1 MKKMCKAGLMILA
14 LTLALA
20 LGMAAMAEG
29 TTETVPEVPA
39 AETETDAAQAKADAL
54 KEALTAYG
62 NAKVDS
68 RKQAYL
74 DSLKKELDA
83 FVEAGKLTREQ
94 ADLIIEYYT
103 EQMTLMQNNGKG
115 FGRGGMGG
123 KNRQDGMGMNRNG
136 FDQGGRHGRFNNNN
150 NTAPTE
156 SNAPGAPAEQSG
168 I

>member
-1 MKKMCKAGLMILA
+1 MKKMCKAGLMMLA
-14 LTLALA
+14 LTLALS

-39 AETETDAAQAKADAL
+39 AEAATDAAQAKADAL
-54 KEALTAYG
+54 NEALKAYS
-62 NAKVDS
+62 NAKTES

-74 DSLKKELDA
+74 DSLKKDLDDLVA
-83 FVEAGKLTREQ
+83 AGKLTQEQ
-94 ADLIIEYYT
+94 ADLIVEYYT
-103 EQMTLMQNNGKG
+103 EQMTLMQNNGRG

-136 FDQGGRHGRFNNNN
+136 FDQGGRRGRFNNNN
-150 NTAPTE
+150 TAPAE